1 MTPKKIN
8 SVLSIEHYHVF
19 YKGKELKSLTHKTLS
34 GVEKL
39 IKENVNSPKTDKKV
53 YLVKIRYLPDIE
65 RKTILVSCCKYTI
78 TPKLLLA
85 KKKDDDCFTISYSK
99 KEYKKYGFELSHIK
113 KIINK
118 IKKEELNVEVQF
130 IGIDEILE

>member
-1 MTPKKIN
+1 MTQIKID
-8 SVLSIEHYHVF
+8 SVLLTEHYHVF
-19 YKGKELKSLTHKTLS
+19 YKGKELKSLTHKTSS

-53 YLVKIRYLPDIE
+53 YLVKIRYLPDTE
-65 RKTILVSCCKYTI
+65 RKTILLSCCKYTI

-85 KKKDDDCFTISYSK
+85 KKKDDDCFTIIYSK

-118 IKKEELNVEVQF
+118 IKKEELDVEEQF
-130 IGIDEILE
+130 ISINKILE

>member
-1 MTPKKIN
+1 MTQKKID
-8 SVLSIEHYHVF
+8 SVLKTEYYHVF

-39 IKENVNSPKTDKKV
+39 IKEYVNPPKTDKKV
-53 YLVKIRYLPDIE
+53 YLVKIRYLPDTE
-65 RKTILVSCCKYTI
+65 RKTILLSCCKYTI
-78 TPKLLLA
+78 TPKLLLS
-85 KKKDDDCFTISYSK
+85 KKKDDDCYTIVYSK

-118 IKKEELNVEVQF
+118 IKKEELDIELQF
-130 IGIDEILE
+130 INIMEILE

>member
-1 MTPKKIN
+1 MGEKKID
-8 SVLSIEHYHVF
+8 SVLLTEHYHVF
-19 YKGKELKSLTHKTLS
+19 YKGKELKTLSHKTLL

-53 YLVKIRYLPDIE
+53 YLVKTRYLPNNKK
-65 RKTILVSCCKYTI
+65 KTILLSCCKYTI

-85 KKKDDDCFTISYSK
+85 KKKDDDCFTIIYSNK
-99 KEYKKYGFELSHIK
+99 DYKKYGFELSHIK

-118 IKKEELNVEVQF
+118 IKKEELDVEEQF
-130 IGIDEILE
+130 ISISFILE